1 MMIKDILKVFS
12 TNLIKMFA
20 MLLATFFIPLALSIE
35 EYASYKFYALIAS
48 YVGLFHFGFCDGVF
62 VEYGGVD
69 IKQIPASKLADEH
82 KTIFLFEVAITAVAI
97 LTSLLLNNKTLLI
110 VSLSIISTVMFSYYT
125 LLYQSTGDFKN
136 YANSFNI
143 QSVMMIV
150 TTAFLVFVVKY
161 DSGLLYAITTVIV
174 SILATFYVAVKFLS
188 EFHVCGGTFRYSI
201 LKKYIQIGILLTIG
215 NIAFVLFGSIDKWF
229 VKILLGDAEF
239 AYYSFA
245 VQLLS
250 LMNFVMGP
258 VGFTLYS
265 YICKRREL
273 RYEYQLKAIITVLIL
288 FILGVQFAVK
298 WVISNFMQDY
308 AQAIPVVTILF
319 LAQVF
324 VLLNTILYVNLY
336 KSYKLQYKYFT
347 NLIISIVL
355 SVVLNYL
362 FYTILGHQIAS
373 FAYATLVS
381 MVCWALLNLNDFKYL
396 RYKLQHAFFVA
407 FMLVVYWLTNNIG
420 NDIIGGI
427 MYYCLWMVLAV
438 LLCRESMNTLY
449 MQFKAIKKK

>member
-1 MMIKDILKVFS
+1 M
-12 TNLIKMFA
+12 
-20 MLLATFFIPLALSIE
+20 
-35 EYASYKFYALIAS
+35 
-48 YVGLFHFGFCDGVF
+48 
-62 VEYGGVD
+62 
-69 IKQIPASKLADEH
+69 
-82 KTIFLFEVAITAVAI
+82 
-97 LTSLLLNNKTLLI
+97 
-110 VSLSIISTVMFSYYT
+110 
-125 LLYQSTGDFKN
+125 
-136 YANSFNI
+136 
-143 QSVMMIV
+143 
-150 TTAFLVFVVKY
+150 
-161 DSGLLYAITTVIV
+161 